1 MICSLKSLCNFVTES
16 VPVEKASL
24 DSYVSTETMIAN
36 RGGIISST
44 SLPKG
49 VSVRCYQKGD
59 VLISNIRPYFKK
71 IWRATKSGTCSND
84 VLIIRSNGV
93 CNPDY
98 LYYVLS
104 SDSFFNYMTATS
116 KGTKMPRGDKDA
128 IMRFELN
135 LPSREIQDKASS
147 VLVSLDDLIT
157 TTSKI
162 NDYLSTFCQITF
174 NQWIGQY
181 CLEGL
186 VSLTPKKGYV
196 SLEEM
201 CLTITDGAHYSPK
214 PSVDGNHAM
223 FSVKDMGQY
232 GFNRSNCK
240 MIDDESYLKLMNMGC
255 VPEVDDV
262 LVAKD
267 GSYLKEAFL
276 IDKPI
281 SDAILSSIAI
291 FRPNT
296 EIIFP
301 EVLLFLFKHPEV
313 VATVKDNCVTGSA
326 IPRIVLKSFK
336 QIQFP
341 VPDLE
346 QQKGVAILLSSALKI
361 IRNNEEVNEQ
371 LKGIRTELLSTLFQ
385 ETK

>member
-1 MICSLKSLCNFVTES
+1 
-16 VPVEKASL
+16 
-24 DSYVSTETMIAN
+24 
-36 RGGIISST
+36 
-44 SLPKG
+44 
-49 VSVRCYQKGD
+49 
-59 VLISNIRPYFKK
+59 
-71 IWRATKSGTCSND
+71 
-84 VLIIRSNGV
+84 
-93 CNPDY
+93 
-98 LYYVLS
+98 
-104 SDSFFNYMTATS
+104 
-116 KGTKMPRGDKDA
+116 
-128 IMRFELN
+128 
-135 LPSREIQDKASS
+135 
-147 VLVSLDDLIT
+147 
-157 TTSKI
+157 
-162 NDYLSTFCQITF
+162 
-174 NQWIGQY
+174 
-181 CLEGL
+181 
-186 VSLTPKKGYV
+186 
-196 SLEEM
+196 M

-313 VATVKDNCVTGSA
+313 VDTVKDNCVTGSA